1 MIISNHN
8 DHIAGEYFNYLNKLA
23 FFTIIPVTIGLFL
36 AKNTGTDS
44 FFIQKMAF
52 SFLILS
58 LFYLVTD
65 SDRTIIAYNRIAKEY
80 VKAYRG
86 FLGHCT
92 LIYKTF
98 IFLLSF
104 AFLGGIAI
112 GFF

>member
-1 MIISNHN
+1 
-8 DHIAGEYFNYLNKLA
+8 
-23 FFTIIPVTIGLFL
+23 
-36 AKNTGTDS
+36 
-44 FFIQKMAF
+44 MAF

-104 AFLGGIAI
+104 AF
-112 GFF
+112 

>member
-1 MIISNHN
+1 
-8 DHIAGEYFNYLNKLA
+8 
-23 FFTIIPVTIGLFL
+23 
-36 AKNTGTDS
+36 
-44 FFIQKMAF
+44 MAF

-98 IFLLSF
+98 IFY
-104 AFLGGIAI
+104 
-112 GFF
+112 

>member
-1 MIISNHN
+1 
-8 DHIAGEYFNYLNKLA
+8 
-23 FFTIIPVTIGLFL
+23 L

-86 FLGHCT
+86 F
-92 LIYKTF
+92 
-98 IFLLSF
+98 F
-104 AFLGGIAI
+104 AKNKPMVTGIIVKNANL
-112 GFF
+112 FK

>member
-8 DHIAGEYFNYLNKLA
+8 DHIAGKYFNYLNKLA

-36 AKNTGTDS
+36 AKILVPIPFYS
-44 FFIQKMAF
+44 KMAF

-98 IFLLSF
+98 IFY
-104 AFLGGIAI
+104 
-112 GFF
+112 